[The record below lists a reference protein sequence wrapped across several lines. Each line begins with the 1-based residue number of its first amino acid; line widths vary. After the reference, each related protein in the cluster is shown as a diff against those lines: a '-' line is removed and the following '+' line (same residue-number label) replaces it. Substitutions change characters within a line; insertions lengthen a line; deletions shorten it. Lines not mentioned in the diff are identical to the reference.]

1 MSPRSVPDRVEARVG
16 VVVALH
22 AAREVERAVAVVGR
36 ARVPVDEGLRLGAE
50 AEVLLAVH
58 PHGRG
63 RHHEL
68 VQVDRGG
75 FALHIFCR
83 LQFGSSTELGR
94 QRMKPN
100 KG

>member
-1 MSPRSVPDRVEARVG
+1 MCDLSPRGVPDRVEARVG

-68 VQVDRGG
+68 VQVDSVVD
-75 FALHIFCR
+75 LHYI
-83 LQFGSSTELGR
+83 L
-94 QRMKPN
+94 
-100 KG
+100 